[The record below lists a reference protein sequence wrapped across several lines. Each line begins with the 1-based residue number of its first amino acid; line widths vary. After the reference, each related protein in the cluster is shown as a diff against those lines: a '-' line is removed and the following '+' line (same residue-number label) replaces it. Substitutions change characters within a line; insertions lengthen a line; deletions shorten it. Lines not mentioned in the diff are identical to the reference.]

1 MKSKFTLTVVMG
13 FMVMALVLSGCSPDG
28 SGAPMAET
36 TAAPAEK
43 AAPAKT
49 AAPVE
54 TAPPEYEIVE
64 RWQTMTISGVVESI
78 DLATRKVGIR
88 GPKGGLLLIKAG
100 EEVERLDEVEVG
112 DAVVAE
118 YHISIVGEFR
128 EPTTEEAANPLVFL
142 ETAAKA
148 PPEMDP
154 AGGALAMIRAVV
166 TIEGIDRPTQT
177 VTVMGPQGNYL
188 IVDVLDPTRFDK
200 ISIGDPVIVT
210 YTEALGIALEK
221 AEE

>member
-1 MKSKFTLTVVMG
+1 
-13 FMVMALVLSGCSPDG
+13 
-28 SGAPMAET
+28 MAET
-36 TAAPAEK
+36 TAAPIEK
-43 AAPAKT
+43 AAPVEK
-49 AAPVE
+49 APAE
-54 TAPPEYEIVE
+54 EAPAEYEIME
-64 RWQTMTISGVVESI
+64 RWQTTTISGIVESV

-100 EEVERLDEVEVG
+100 EKVELLDEVEVG
-112 DAVVAE
+112 DEVVAE
-118 YHISIVGEFR
+118 YHISVVAEFR
-128 EPTTEEAANPLVFL
+128 APTPEEEANPLVFL

-148 PPEMDP
+148 PPGVAP

-188 IVDVLDPTRFDK
+188 IADVLDPTRFDK

-210 YTEALGIALEK
+210 YTEALGVGLEK
-221 AEE
+221 AGE

>member
-1 MKSKFTLTVVMG
+1 MKSRFVFATVLGLV
-13 FMVMALVLSGCSPDG
+13 ALSLVLSSCSSGG
-28 SGAPMAET
+28 SGAPMAEST
-36 TAAPAEK
+36 AAPTETAAPAKAAAPAEK
-43 AAPAKT
+43 APA
-49 AAPVE
+49 
-54 TAPPEYEIVE
+54 EYEIVE
-64 RWQTMTISGVVESI
+64 RWQTMTATGVVESV

-88 GPKGGLLLIKAG
+88 GPEGGLLLIKVG
-100 EEVERLDEVEVG
+100 ENVERLDEVEVG
-112 DAVVAE
+112 DEVVAE
-118 YHISIVGEFR
+118 YDISIVGEFR
-128 EPTTEEAANPLVFL
+128 EPTPEEEANPLVFL

-148 PPEMDP
+148 PPGMDP

-221 AEE
+221 ATE

>member
-1 MKSKFTLTVVMG
+1 MKSKLVLVTILGLV
-13 FMVMALVLSGCSPDG
+13 ALPMILSGCSSG
-28 SGAPMAET
+28 GAGAPIAET
-36 TAAPAEK
+36 
-43 AAPAKT
+43 T

-54 TAPPEYEIVE
+54 TAAPAKAAAPAETAPAEYEIVE
-64 RWQTMTISGVVESI
+64 HWQTMTVSGIVESV

-88 GPKGGLLLIKAG
+88 GSKGGLLLIKAG
-100 EEVERLDEVEVG
+100 EEVERLDEVEIG

-118 YHISIVGEFR
+118 YHISVVGEFR
-128 EPTTEEAANPLVFL
+128 APTPEEEANPLVFL

-154 AGGALAMIRAVV
+154 AGGGLAMIRAVV

-188 IVDVLDPTRFDK
+188 VVDVLDPTRFDR

-210 YTEALGIALEK
+210 YTEALGVALEK
-221 AEE
+221 ATE

>member
-1 MKSKFTLTVVMG
+1 MKSKFMLAAVMG
-13 FMVMALVLSGCSPDG
+13 FMAVLFVLSGCSTGG

-36 TAAPAEK
+36 TAAPDET

-49 AAPVE
+49 AASAE
-54 TAPPEYEIVE
+54 KAPAEYEIVE
-64 RWQTMTISGVVESI
+64 HWQTMTVSGVVESV

-100 EEVERLDEVEVG
+100 ENVERLDEVEVG
-112 DAVVAE
+112 DEVVAE
-118 YHISIVGEFR
+118 YHISVVAEFR
-128 EPTTEEAANPLVFL
+128 EPTPEEEANPLVFL

-148 PPEMDP
+148 PPGADP

-188 IVDVLDPTRFDK
+188 VADVLDPTRFDR

-210 YTEALGIALEK
+210 YTEALGVALEK
-221 AEE
+221 AEK